1 MSGVRLILVPTA
13 LEAGLLGIE
22 DGGVVVC
29 GFGLVESAV
38 GAARAF
44 AEQAPAEAVLIGAAG
59 TYRPDDAPVGSVV
72 VASSVRC
79 EGIGVGEQ
87 SAAELGWTEL
97 DSIELNGGGGQLLSV
112 AAASEDEERAAG
124 RARRHPAAVAEEME
138 GFAVALAA
146 QAFGVR
152 LTVVRGISNV
162 AGERD
167 QGRWR
172 LREALSAARAVI

>member
-1 MSGVRLILVPTA
+1 VSAGRLILVPTA
-13 LEAGLLGIE
+13 LEAGLLGLE
-22 DGGVVVC
+22 GDDVVVC

-44 AEQAPAEAVLIGAAG
+44 AERAPSEGVLVGAAG
-59 TYRPDDAPVGSVV
+59 TYRPDAVPVGSVV

-79 EGIGVGEQ
+79 EGIGVGEV
-87 SAAELGWTEL
+87 SAAELGWTDVAAIDL
-97 DSIELNGGGGQLLSV
+97 DGGGGELLSV
-112 AAASEDEERAAG
+112 AAASEDDARAAA
-124 RARRHPAAVAEEME
+124 RALRHPQAVAEEME

-152 LTVVRGISNV
+152 LSVVRGISNV
-162 AGERD
+162 AGDRD
-167 QGRWR
+167 QRRWR